1 MSANADCVCDYF
13 EAYKFCRGIGT
24 KYSKMDHV
32 KFLKAV
38 FHKFYL
44 LHT

>member
-1 MSANADCVCDYF
+1 MSANADSVCVTILRHINSA
-13 EAYKFCRGIGT
+13 EVSGT

-38 FHKFYL
+38 FHNF
-44 LHT
+44 